1 MEFSEKLRQLREEKH
16 LTQEQVAR
24 ELGVSRQAISNW
36 ENNKNLPDLE
46 TVIRLSRFYSVT
58 LDELMLGGS
67 EPMNDITE
75 KLIEDG
81 SENRRLKTAQKI
93 LRTGALLMAA
103 GLLCFILKSVSV
115 EYIDAEG
122 ILHENFFYLPIGFL
136 FLFSGLITL
145 VVGLV
150 KAICSRRKI

>member
-1 MEFSEKLRQLREEKH
+1 
-16 LTQEQVAR
+16 
-24 ELGVSRQAISNW
+24 
-36 ENNKNLPDLE
+36 
-46 TVIRLSRFYSVT
+46 
-58 LDELMLGGS
+58 MLGGS

-150 KAICSRRKI
+150 KAIRSRRKI